1 MCLCSQCLDG
11 TEISRSERI
20 RALQGLEEVKR
31 QVWQQEKEYLK
42 RRAREKEE
50 TQKKAA
56 GEEKGN
62 EERSKGCDGRRYTDA
77 NNTA

>member
-1 MCLCSQCLDG
+1 M
-11 TEISRSERI
+11 
-20 RALQGLEEVKR
+20 QGLEEVKR
-31 QVWQQEKEYLK
+31 QVRQQEKEYLK

>member
-1 MCLCSQCLDG
+1 M
-11 TEISRSERI
+11 
-20 RALQGLEEVKR
+20 QGLEEVKR
-31 QVWQQEKEYLK
+31 QVRQQEKEYLK

-62 EERSKGCDGRRYTDA
+62 EERSKGCDGRRYSDD

>member
-1 MCLCSQCLDG
+1 MCLCPQWLDG

-20 RALQGLEEVKR
+20 RASQGLEEVKR
-31 QVWQQEKEYLK
+31 QVWEQEKEYLK

-50 TQKKAA
+50 AQRKEA

-62 EERSKGCDGRRYTDA
+62 KERKPGYDGRWYTDI
-77 NNTA
+77 NNTV

>member
-1 MCLCSQCLDG
+1 MCLCPQCLDG

-62 EERSKGCDGRRYTDA
+62 EERSKGCDGRRYTDD